1 MEEESKLIDELLKVT
16 KMDLGDKILEEQTR
30 KVFEEIKQNMV
41 QDNVVM
47 KDYLES
53 LKMDEETYKETNVKP
68 VALKRLQGE
77 LILNKLSEMEPK
89 KAEVTDKQMEDEI
102 TKIKA
107 SFQNSEVLKRLEKL
121 YEKGSNYYN
130 ELKTRI
136 GFRNLIESF
145 YTKK

>member
-1 MEEESKLIDELLKVT
+1 MEEESKLIDELVKIT
-16 KMDLGDKILEEQTR
+16 KMDLGDKILEEQIK
-30 KVFEEIKQNMV
+30 KVFEEIKQNMA

-53 LKMDEETYKETNVKP
+53 LKMDEEQYKETNVKP

-77 LILNKLSEMEPK
+77 LILNTLANKEPK
-89 KAEVTDKQMEDEI
+89 KANVSDKQMKDEV

-107 SFQNSEVLKRLEKL
+107 SFENPEVLERLEKL
-121 YEKGSNYYN
+121 YVEGSNYYN

-145 YTKK
+145 YTK